1 MKEQD
6 LTAKLNEQIKISGSA
21 ENARLGAIVMT
32 EDFTPIFLS
41 GINEWDN
48 NIEGK
53 SVVVTGVLR
62 RKLLAPKATV
72 GTNGEISHGVGGD
85 SYVLEN
91 PTWTDNE

>member
-1 MKEQD
+1 MKEQN
-6 LTAKLNEQIKISGSA
+6 LTAKLNEQIKISGTA

-32 EDFTPIFLS
+32 EDFTSIFLS

-48 NIEGK
+48 NVEGK
-53 SVVVTGVLR
+53 SVVVTGLLR

-72 GTNGEISHGVGGD
+72 GPNGEISHGVGGD
-85 SYVLEN
+85 SFVLEN